1 MDEKSAKMHR
11 DLFMFQT
18 PRMST
23 RTDEE
28 VTVKRGL
35 LKVRGK
41 VIEHLISSLDF
52 FFIKIMT
59 LH

>member
-52 FFIKIMT
+52 FSLK
-59 LH
+59 